1 MQMSSRDWSTIGAHA
16 ALPRWVRWAIPP
28 LLIPLAGMAW
38 LIIRWN
44 DIPLH
49 FGHPLVTRTPLHV
62 FGFLIFAEG
71 LAALLV
77 GMVLAIW
84 YGTRRPAVQ
93 SPMEKI
99 PLALAYLLGTVFT
112 AVGLSPVANIPAWLI
127 AAFVPLAVLSI
138 LVYIAR
144 HLGDPDV
151 PDTPPDECWSFAGVY
166 RNPNDPSLFVRA
178 RAGYG
183 YTFNMANPWAVR
195 IMIGFF
201 GGIALLVGFLIWAL
215 Q

>member
-1 MQMSSRDWSTIGAHA
+1 MSSRDGSTVGAHA

-28 LLIPLAGMAW
+28 LLIPPAGIAW
-38 LIIRWN
+38 LILRWN
-44 DIPLH
+44 DIPLR

-62 FGFLIFAEG
+62 FGFVIFAEG

-84 YGTRRPAVQ
+84 YGSNRPTFQ
-93 SPMEKI
+93 SPMEKV
-99 PLALAYLLGTVFT
+99 PLALAYLLSIVFT
-112 AVGLSPVANIPAWLI
+112 GVGLSAVANIPAWLV
-127 AAFVPLAVLSI
+127 AAFVPLAALATI
-138 LVYIAR
+138 VYVVK
-144 HLGDPDV
+144 HQGDPDDV
-151 PDTPPDECWSFAGVY
+151 PDTTPDECWSFAGVY

-178 RAGYG
+178 RVGYG
-183 YTFNMANPWAVR
+183 YTLNMANRWAYR

-201 GGIALLVGFLIWAL
+201 VGIALLVGFLIWAL